1 MLAKDVRS
9 VNVPTFPELSVAQ
22 MIVKAQSDQR
32 IVDHFPDN
40 TKKKQP
46 NKEFVWHVIAHF

>member
-1 MLAKDVRS
+1 MRG

-22 MIVKAQSDQR
+22 ILTKAQADVR

-40 TKKKQP
+40 TEKKQP
-46 NKEFVWHVIAHF
+46 NKEFVWHVINHF